1 MRSRDLWQ
9 ALSARRYLLSAWPWR
24 ATAYLVTGA
33 VAGAATLVGL
43 AVALVVGG
51 VLTVVLVGLPLL
63 VLTALAG
70 IPLARLERQR
80 LRLIDRAPA
89 PARPVRQPP
98 ATGPWPWLITRLR
111 ERATWRELG
120 HALLFALVLWP
131 LDALAVALA
140 LGRRSTWPA
149 PRW

>member
-89 PARPVRQPP
+89 PPGRYGSRPPP
-98 ATGPWPWLITRLR
+98 GRGP
-111 ERATWRELG
+111 G
-120 HALLFALVLWP
+120 
-131 LDALAVALA
+131 
-140 LGRRSTWPA
+140 
-149 PRW
+149 